1 MSRFIGSGVA
11 LITPFTEVGIDYEQL
26 TELLEWHIASGTS
39 AIIICG
45 TTGESATMTEDE
57 KKEVIAFTVAHV
69 NKRIPVI
76 AGTGANNTA
85 QVITMSQY
93 CEKIGVDGL
102 LIVTP
107 YYNKTTDD
115 GLYQHYKVIAQSVTL
130 PIILYNVPSRTGM
143 NMNPQVV
150 VELAK
155 ISNIVGIKEASGN
168 ISQVAEI
175 AAQCG
180 EDFDIYSGNDD
191 QIIPILS
198 LGGKGVIS
206 VVANILPKET
216 QAIVAEY
223 QNGNYVYARKLQ
235 LQMKS
240 LIDML
245 FIEVSPIP
253 IKEAMNQLGM
263 KVGRTR
269 MPLTM
274 MSSKNSRLLEEQLKK
289 FREDVMPNVKD
300 STQWM

>member
-11 LITPFTEVGIDYEQL
+11 LITPFTEVGIDYEKL

-216 QAIVAEY
+216 QAIVDEY

>member
-11 LITPFTEVGIDYEQL
+11 LITPFTEVGIDYEKL

>member
-1 MSRFIGSGVA
+1 M
-11 LITPFTEVGIDYEQL
+11 